1 MPITVSSVSGNR
13 PDPYNGDGFVPIA
26 HQMEASWED
35 ESFVNTINATP
46 LSGFDT
52 VISIVV
58 TKGIDDLPV
67 TLNNIT
73 SGAASLNLDYVE
85 PNYDPDTLNFVNT
98 SVSVPIVTVS
108 GNVGVIFIDKYFKYR
123 ELPKQVDELVD
134 YPLGLSSI
142 PDEGI
147 NLHLYKPSFMRYN
160 SLYFYLTITH
170 LKISTGETAVE
181 NLVAQ
186 KRIINDWEAGRLGLI
201 NKLNT
206 IGV

>member
-26 HQMEASWED
+26 HQMEASWEA
-35 ESFVNTINATP
+35 ESFVNTINAIP
-46 LSGFDT
+46 LPGFDK
-52 VISIVV
+52 VINISV
-58 TKGIDDLPV
+58 TKGIDDMPV

-73 SGAASLNLDYVE
+73 AGATNLNVQYIE
-85 PNYDPDTLNFVNT
+85 PQYDPKTQNFVNT
-98 SVSVPIVTVS
+98 SVGVPIVTVS

-123 ELPKQVDELVD
+123 ELPKQVDETLD
-134 YPLGLSSI
+134 YPLGLPNI
-142 PDEGI
+142 PNEGI
-147 NLHLYKPSFMRYN
+147 NLHLYKGSFMRYN
-160 SLYFYLTITH
+160 SIYFYLTITH
-170 LKISTGETAVE
+170 LKIKTGQTAVE